1 MCCGWDLAE
10 KEQCPFRQKSS
21 LGWRKVE
28 SSGWLA
34 SALKILS
41 VHWRVSE
48 KQEWHLAFE
57 KPVAF
62 ILKGVLLEL
71 VEEENWKNG

>member
-1 MCCGWDLAE
+1 
-10 KEQCPFRQKSS
+10 
-21 LGWRKVE
+21 
-28 SSGWLA
+28 
-34 SALKILS
+34 
-41 VHWRVSE
+41 VSE

-62 ILKGVLLEL
+62 IFKGVLLEL